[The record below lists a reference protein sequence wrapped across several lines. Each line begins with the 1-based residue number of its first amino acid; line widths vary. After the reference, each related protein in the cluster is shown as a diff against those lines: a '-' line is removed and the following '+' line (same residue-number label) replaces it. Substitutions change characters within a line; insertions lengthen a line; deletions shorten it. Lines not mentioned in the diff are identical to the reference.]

1 MRLKK
6 IHRENCISEGA
17 QASNHQRSIE
27 PVKLSAHYLKPLLN
41 RQRRLDVILDLV
53 ARLAVRAARKRLEQ
67 PVEVSPVPSDTGNS
81 TLTSQETHVMFRPK
95 SKLERR

>member
-1 MRLKK
+1 MIIRRGRNYEINMQSERSPKSAEPFRLT
-6 IHRENCISEGA
+6 
-17 QASNHQRSIE
+17 AS
-27 PVKLSAHYLKPLLN
+27 YLKPLLK
-41 RQRRLDVILDLV
+41 RHKRLDVILDLV

>member
-1 MRLKK
+1 MWIRRSQDHSTNTQPQSK
-6 IHRENCISEGA
+6 SGA
-17 QASNHQRSIE
+17 VESI
-27 PVKLSAHYLKPLLN
+27 KLSAHFLKPLLN
-41 RQRRLDVILDLV
+41 RQRRLDAILELV